1 MVLTAVT
8 PYRGCSKDTFTTT
21 DHAQNS
27 RERTRTTPANQEDG
41 SDGMQIIRESLAAQG
56 ISQKARDIIVQSWR
70 QGIQKQY
77 SSYIKRW
84 TSLCYRQQ
92 IDGVSSTISQA
103 LGFLVELYESGIGYS
118 GINTARSSWS
128 CVVKPINRIS
138 LGSHPTVTR
147 FLKGVFESGPTAPR
161 YTQTLDVGKVL
172 SYLQTIPNSE
182 DVSLKDL
189 TLKTVLLVSLVSAKR
204 GQTIHSF
211 NLNYIISSETFI
223 TFALSKPLKQSKPGV
238 RPMVVQFTSYPADPR
253 ICVVTTLK
261 MYLARTRCKRGDY
274 KQLFISYLKPFKP
287 VSRRT
292 ISRWIKVVMCSSGIN
307 VEVFRPHSTRA
318 AGTSKASASF
328 VPLDQI
334 LSTAGWS
341 SVFTFAKFYN
351 KQIDVKNSFA
361 EGVLQSVGQVII
373 NCCYRLWILC

>member
-1 MVLTAVT
+1 MANSAMVLTAVT
-8 PYRGCSKDTFTTT
+8 PDRGCSKDTSTTT
-21 DHAQNS
+21 DHTQNA
-27 RERTRTTPANQEDG
+27 RERTRATPANQEDG

-56 ISQKARDIIVQSWR
+56 ISQKARDIILQSWR
-70 QGIQKQY
+70 QGTQKQY

-84 TSLCYRQQ
+84 ISFFHRQQ
-92 IDGVSSTISQA
+92 IDCVSPTISQA
-103 LGFLVELYESGIGYS
+103 LDFLVELYESGIGYS
-118 GINTARSSWS
+118 GINTARSSLS
-128 CVVKPINRIS
+128 CVVKPINGIS

-147 FLKGVFESGPTAPR
+147 FLKGVFESRPTAPR
-161 YTQTLDVGKVL
+161 YTQTWDVGKVL

-189 TLKTVLLVSLVSAKR
+189 TLKTAMLVSLVSAQR
-204 GQTIHSF
+204 GQTIHYL
-211 NLNYIISSETFI
+211 NLDDMISSETSI
-223 TFALSKPLKQSKPGV
+223 TFALSRPLKQSKPGV
-238 RPMVVQFTSYPADPR
+238 KPMVVQFTSYPADPR
-253 ICVVTTLK
+253 ICVVTILK
-261 MYLARTRCKRGDY
+261 MYLARTRCKRGDH

-287 VSRRT
+287 VSRST

-318 AGTSKASASF
+318 AATSKAGASC

-341 SVFTFAKFYN
+341 SVSTFAKFYN

-361 EGVLQSVGQVII
+361 ESVLQSV
-373 NCCYRLWILC
+373 N